1 MALRGSALSWK
12 AGHEQSCD
20 PCRMLDQRAQCPGM
34 QEAKHAQL
42 MRSRTMNSAPRVAVD
57 GTRDSR
63 KNGPAALCE
72 RHARTLQTS
81 AIESSR
87 HLCHRTIMQSAS
99 VDEELSARA
108 GRVGRHCDCPERASA
123 RSIRSGSGLSPAA
136 SPD

>member
-72 RHARTLQTS
+72 RSCTRVADQ
-81 AIESSR
+81 R
-87 HLCHRTIMQSAS
+87 HRI
-99 VDEELSARA
+99 
-108 GRVGRHCDCPERASA
+108 
-123 RSIRSGSGLSPAA
+123 IAA
-136 SPD
+136 SMSSNYHAKRILG